1 MASIMEE
8 PQTNDSF
15 QQELEDFIRKQKARG
30 LHPRVNFRN
39 MAENSVYQERD
50 CVNSGAPKPSFRE
63 HPRSSTFYEW
73 WTGENMVP
81 HCRPRLESLSHH
93 QKNQNQDRKEMPW
106 HQERGGAAS
115 VEQESPKR
123 KHHRERASHEDKEGL
138 RRRKFS
144 SELAG
149 TEKSKHRKGTHH
161 DGRGPTRGRHQ
172 SHRKKE
178 PEERDLWDEA
188 ILGGCY

>member
-1 MASIMEE
+1 MGE

-39 MAENSVYQERD
+39 MAENSVYQERNR
-50 CVNSGAPKPSFRE
+50 VNPGAPMPSFRE
-63 HPRSSTFYEW
+63 HPGSSTSYERW
-73 WTGENMVP
+73 MVESVAP
-81 HCRPRLESLSHH
+81 HCRPRLESLSYH
-93 QKNQNQDRKEMPW
+93 QKNQNQDRKEMPQ
-106 HQERGGAAS
+106 HQERGGAATA
-115 VEQESPKR
+115 EQESPKR
-123 KHHRERASHEDKEGL
+123 KHHRERASRKDEEGL

-149 TEKSKHRKGTHH
+149 TKKSKHRKGTHH
-161 DGRGPTRGRHQ
+161 DERDPTRGRRQ

>member
-1 MASIMEE
+1 MASVMEE

-39 MAENSVYQERD
+39 MAENSVYQARD
-50 CVNSGAPKPSFRE
+50 RVNSGVPMPSFGE
-63 HPRSSTFYEW
+63 HPRSSTSYERW
-73 WTGENMVP
+73 AVENMAP
-81 HCRPRLESLSHH
+81 HCRRRLESLSYH
-93 QKNQNQDRKEMPW
+93 QKNQSQHRKETSQ
-106 HQERGGAAS
+106 HQEQGGAAS
-115 VEQESPKR
+115 AEQESPKR
-123 KHHRERASHEDKEGL
+123 KHHRERASCKDKEGL

-149 TEKSKHRKGTHH
+149 TEKSKHRKGTLHEER
-161 DGRGPTRGRHQ
+161 DPTRGRRQ

-188 ILGGCY
+188 ILGGC